1 MFKWFWTI
9 FSLGAPDWLFPWYG
23 CGLHIKWSGFNSYV
37 ATVFFSCPYSLI
49 TTLIYDS
56 YHVFWQK
63 MTICLWGIHSG
74 HMFLSV
80 NVILLDIVNAFQI
93 WSTLA
98 GYERLDRG
106 FEQIRNGEGT
116 LLLNKHYEVLQT
128 LLWSRIMICFWKF
141 FKYPV
146 NFSIFG

>member
-1 MFKWFWTI
+1 
-9 FSLGAPDWLFPWYG
+9 
-23 CGLHIKWSGFNSYV
+23 
-37 ATVFFSCPYSLI
+37 
-49 TTLIYDS
+49 
-56 YHVFWQK
+56 

-128 LLWSRIMICFWKF
+128 LLCSRIMTCF
-141 FKYPV
+141 
-146 NFSIFG
+146 